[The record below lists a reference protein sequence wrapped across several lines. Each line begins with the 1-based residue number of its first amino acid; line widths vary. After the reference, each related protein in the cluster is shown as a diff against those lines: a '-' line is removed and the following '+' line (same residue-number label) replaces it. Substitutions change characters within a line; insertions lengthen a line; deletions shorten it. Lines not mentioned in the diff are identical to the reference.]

1 MKFST
6 TLVSLSLVLA
16 GSLVNAAHISNLHHL
31 KQAQVHGRRSGP
43 SATYSSSTASA
54 TSSVT
59 PTSSSSSAAASPTS
73 TGSSSGCS
81 FSSGIKR
88 GLSFNDA
95 SLTSQFTSGQ
105 VSWAYNWGQTYSGS
119 LPDGVAFIPM
129 LWSDADSFTST
140 WQTNAQAAIDNG
152 TEFLMGCPFAGKA
165 KLVGPAITNGGAPMG
180 ETWLNEFIGNCT
192 QCTIDIY
199 AMHIYD
205 SATNEAYYKEYISN
219 FASTYNKT
227 VWVTEV
233 SAERASAR
241 RMGMALIE
249 RYSLARPATTRP
261 ASARTPGLWT
271 QSATSSTA
279 TAASPRLPRPTSPKR
294 LIHLSLPHCPRFRIV
309 SSSLSGSAL
318 SP

>member
-16 GSLVNAAHISNLHHL
+16 GSLADAAHISNLRHL

-54 TSSVT
+54 TSSGT

-88 GLSFNDA
+88 GLSFNNA
-95 SLTSQFTSGQ
+95 SLTSQFTSKQ
-105 VSWAYNWGQTYSGS
+105 VSWAYNWGQTFSGS

-129 LWSDADSFTST
+129 LWSDADWYTST

-152 TEFLMGCPFAGKA
+152 TEFLMGYNEPDLNTQANMTPKQAAQSWMTYMQPFAGKA

-180 ETWLNEFIGNCT
+180 ETWLKEFIGNCT
-192 QCTIDIY
+192 QCTIDMY

-219 FASTYNKT
+219 LASTYNKT
-227 VWVTEV
+227 VWVTEFGATGDDSAVQTFLGDMV
-233 SAERASAR
+233 SFLDDLEGVGAYAWFMDEVGNLVNSDSS
-241 RMGMALIE
+241 LT
-249 RYSLARPATTRP
+249 SLAETYVA
-261 ASARTPGLWT
+261 
-271 QSATSSTA
+271 
-279 TAASPRLPRPTSPKR
+279 
-294 LIHLSLPHCPRFRIV
+294 
-309 SSSLSGSAL
+309 
-318 SP
+318 